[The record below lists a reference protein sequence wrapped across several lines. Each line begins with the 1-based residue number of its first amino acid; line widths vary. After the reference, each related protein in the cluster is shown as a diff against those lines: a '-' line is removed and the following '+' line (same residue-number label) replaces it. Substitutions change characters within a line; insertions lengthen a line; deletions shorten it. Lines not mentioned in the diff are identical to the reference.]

1 MNDSRMNENEM
12 MQTSEVTERSI
23 ENVDE
28 SQIINALK
36 NISELEMSELRYSF
50 E

>member
-1 MNDSRMNENEM
+1 MIEES
-12 MQTSEVTERSI
+12 T

-28 SQIINALK
+28 SQIINASR
-36 NISELEMSELRYSF
+36 NISEIKLTGLGYRF

>member
-12 MQTSEVTERSI
+12 MQTSEVIEQST

-28 SQIINALK
+28 SQIINALR
-36 NISELEMSELRYSF
+36 NISELEMTKFRYSF